1 MGSLHEVEP
10 VTLADREDLSMIE
23 TRAVDDALFVEIQ
36 RFLYREAGLLDRR
49 DYAGWLALL
58 AQDIHYRVL
67 VAVARDAGVEPVSYA
82 IIDEGLTGLK
92 SQNRSDFKSA
102 SHQSGKSAVDDEA
115 RCVQRRS
122 VSFAGA
128 R

>member
-1 MGSLHEVEP
+1 MSE
-10 VTLADREDLSMIE
+10 A
-23 TRAVDDALFVEIQ
+23 RAVDDALFVEIQ

-49 DYAGWLALL
+49 DFAGWLALL
-58 AQDIHYRVL
+58 AQDIHYRVSA
-67 VAVARDAGVEPVSYA
+67 AVARDAGAEPVSYA

-102 SHQSGKSAVDDEA
+102 SHQGGESAVDDEA

-122 VSFAGA
+122 VSFAEA
-128 R
+128 K